1 MAVKILNSIVRGST
15 IVPNGGALQH
25 CNVTIRSDTIAH
37 RILEMLL
44 TPPRGFAGDGARQDL
59 EILATRKSPVE
70 DRFVEGNCQNESGSH
85 VSMINF
91 TLSLLSFVTG
101 ERCKTCI
108 VFE

>member
-70 DRFVEGNCQNESGSH
+70 DRFAGGNCQNES
-85 VSMINF
+85 
-91 TLSLLSFVTG
+91 